1 MKTKLTL
8 PSILVLGLLA
18 AACSTAPVEYKYVG
32 PGRELIKNADGHVV
46 GQKEMLRD
54 ADTGEQ
60 FEHVTYFTPRRDANG
75 KIVGYEEPLPP
86 GVVVRDLQGRR
97 VGVRYSDLRSRGTN
111 PRSDGVTVIVNPA
124 RAE

>member
-1 MKTKLTL
+1 MNKTIAL
-8 PSILVLGLLA
+8 PSILALGLLA

-32 PGRELIKNADGHVV
+32 PGRELLKNADGHVV

-54 ADTGEQ
+54 PGTGEQ
-60 FEHVTYFTPRRDANG
+60 FEQITYFTPRKDEKGAV
-75 KIVGYEEPLPP
+75 VGYEEPLPP

-111 PRSDGVTVIVNPA
+111 PRNDGVTVIVNPA
-124 RAE
+124 ER